1 MRTILKEYLFPSKL
15 RQRLGAT
22 LLSVALLS
30 GTACGAAIT
39 TAAEG
44 VPEGPSSVHEMP
56 VMPELTNNTPESID
70 KVTKLMGE
78 GEKLF
83 KAKQLDKAL
92 VKWQE
97 AYGMSIEMKYSEGE
111 GQALTN
117 MCRFFLERGQ
127 LVKAKNMG
135 ENATEVLATALDKQ
149 ALGRARVQLAR
160 AYFGLDNAAGAGAQ
174 LDDALKLFTQ
184 NNVNNAGDAAEILTV
199 SAGLLS
205 RIGKLKESLKFY
217 EQAATFYLQANDF
230 TNSISTRIQIA
241 NILTQLGLFVAANE
255 EAVKAVTQARTSNS
269 TLALISALTCLAN
282 TEYVLGEYSNAR
294 KTFEQLIGLMQSA
307 DTKTLTPAGRG
318 VIDVGYGS
326 TLVATGDLDQARVVL
341 ERSIPAVRKSGALS
355 TQATAYNSLGIIDEI
370 QGQHAKAIQ
379 DIQGALDLELVT
391 TSKAPRFHVILLQN
405 IAAVESRSGDNRNAR
420 THLEQALG
428 ILKKEKS
435 PLLEGRTLSSLAEVQ
450 LKLADATS
458 AEELLQRAIS
468 ISGKIKDDA
477 ALWRDYTILARIQ
490 FTQEMVPQGKASLIS
505 ALSYF
510 RSPQAGV
517 FPSPEQLPFVST
529 REDLGQRLVAMCAK
543 QGLAEQALLAAEQ
556 LKEESFS
563 NDWSRRGGLVR
574 AGDRDVYTDLVTLR
588 AHLHAAETSS
598 TPDKLTSEWQAYL
611 GRFRTLTA
619 ENKNLARL
627 IAPVPITVMDVMK
640 AVTARKA
647 TIVEYL
653 VGVESTVVFTLDPAG
668 RISSTVL
675 PIGSK
680 RLQSQVTALLASPSA
695 NEADA
700 TANDQRERVILQA
713 LYNELLPASVRNF
726 IPKNPDQMVVIIPDG
741 ALFNLPFAA
750 LVDGQGK
757 YLVEN
762 HLLTMASSMGVFL
775 DSPPRYTDDLSV
787 VITSPTNGSGDESQ
801 QITQNLQP
809 EMVTRLMGN
818 DAEIGAITEQSR
830 GKAVFH
836 FTNNTPLSVNPMRC
850 LMPISAGKAEGS
862 RKVTADR
869 LFEQSIPSDLV
880 LMSATSVNA
889 KDVQGNAVKV
899 FSRGFSYAGAR
910 NVMLSLWVEPETART
925 HELIEFYKGKQ
936 EGLNQA
942 QSLRKAQLL
951 ALSQNP
957 SPKSWAAFQLLGPG
971 F

>member
-15 RQRLGAT
+15 GQRLGAS

-56 VMPELTNNTPESID
+56 VMPELMNSTPESID
-70 KVTKLMGE
+70 KVTKLLDE
-78 GEKLF
+78 GERLF

-135 ENATEVLATALDKQ
+135 ENATEVLATVMDKKS
-149 ALGRARVQLAR
+149 LGRARVQLAR
-160 AYFGLDNAAGAGAQ
+160 AYFGLDNATGAGAQ

-184 NNVNNAGDAAEILTV
+184 GNVNNASDSAEILSV

-217 EQAATFYLQANDF
+217 EQAATFYLQASDYS
-230 TNSISTRIQIA
+230 NSISTRIQIA

-255 EAVKAVTQARTSNS
+255 EAVKAVTQARASNS
-269 TLALISALTCLAN
+269 TLALISSLTCLAN

-307 DTKTLTPAGRG
+307 DNKTLTPAGRG

-326 TLVATGDLDQARVVL
+326 TLVATGDLDQARIVL
-341 ERSIPAVRKSGALS
+341 ERSIPVVRKSGALS
-355 TQATAYNSLGIIDEI
+355 TQATAYNSLGIIEEL

-379 DIQGALDLELVT
+379 DIQGALDLELVS
-391 TSKAPRFHVILLQN
+391 TSNKAPRFHVILLQN

-420 THLEQALG
+420 THLEQALQ

-450 LKLADATS
+450 LKLADAAS

-490 FTQEMVPQGKASLIS
+490 FTQEMVLQGKASLTS

-543 QGLAEQALLAAEQ
+543 QGMAEQALLAAEQ

-574 AGDRDVYTDLVTLR
+574 PGDRDVYTDLVTLR

-598 TPDKLTSEWQAYL
+598 TPDKLTAEWQGFL

-640 AVTARKA
+640 AVQGRKA

-680 RLQSQVTALLASPSA
+680 RLQSQVTALLSSPSA

-700 TANDQRERVILQA
+700 TANDQRERVILQS

-787 VITSPTNGSGDESQ
+787 VITSPGSGDESQ

-830 GKAVFH
+830 GKAVIH

-850 LMPISAGKAEGS
+850 LMPISAGKGEGS

-910 NVMLSLWVEPETART
+910 NVMMSLWVEPETART